1 MHPEQPIPPS
11 SSQQSQGVT
20 LEYLLNIRIGL
31 DQVKGNSKE
40 IQDAKKKLEVIICN
54 VIGGFTPVILNATKE
69 TIQ

>member
-1 MHPEQPIPPS
+1 MHPGQPIPPPS
-11 SSQQSQGVT
+11 PQQPQGVT

-54 VIGGFTPVILNATKE
+54 VIGGFTPVIPNATKE